1 MTSER
6 RSPNE
11 MQRGKCNERC
21 GGELA
26 AIHGRSWNSIPAS
39 TDMAVKPSKA
49 AVASTARISVWP
61 PFDGLRKDRFLMFD
75 AFLPAA
81 RLASPEARW
90 VDTTFSSSY
99 VNLRPALGGDA
110 AVKVDVIE
118 YWDGDERVRQGRL
131 SLDCKRRSPCSP

>member
-21 GGELA
+21 GGKLDA
-26 AIHGRSWNSIPAS
+26 HHGRSWNSMPVS
-39 TDMAVKPSKA
+39 TDMAVKPRKA

-61 PFDGLRKDRFLMFD
+61 PSDGLRKDRFLMFD

-90 VDTTFSSSY
+90 VKVDTTFSSSY
-99 VNLRPALGGDA
+99 VNVRRALGGDA
-110 AVKVDVIE
+110 AV
-118 YWDGDERVRQGRL
+118 
-131 SLDCKRRSPCSP
+131 